1 MYGATDTMIRVLCTF
16 LLASVAA
23 GYDQDYCFAY
33 EENPYL
39 MYGTKTAY
47 EFVHE
52 RPRNPDSVPHCRPIQ
67 FWMLSRHGTRFP
79 DNKAIYT
86 MQHLPDLRDQ
96 IINNHDKRHRGRL
109 CPEDLENL
117 RRWTLSVFPS
127 QAKHLTNQGHDDLK
141 FMARRFKTQFP
152 TLLNQTY
159 SQDLYEFRFTDS
171 QRTRASAIAFS
182 EGLFG
187 SSAGVYL
194 PAALKNDTLI
204 KAYDNCPRWS
214 EEVGNNNRTFE
225 EKHMFQLGP
234 QMQALLQ
241 NVSERLGF
249 GYRLTFVQLDEMYDM
264 CRFDK
269 AWNIRNVSPWCAVFS
284 KEELQLMEYRED
296 LEYYYRS
303 GYGNEINVKL
313 GCPTVKD
320 LINRFSQMENH
331 NQRDRI
337 QPAGIFYFTHSA
349 ALHMTLA
356 QLGIAKDHEHLT
368 HTNYNTMKNR
378 KWRTSKIGPFASNL
392 AAVLF
397 RCDEGEMH
405 RIIFYLGEHIVPYEG
420 CNVGLC
426 SWSYIRDKFANIAHD
441 CNLDFCYKHH
451 SGSQQNL
458 AISWLTIVA
467 LVAVMF
473 CKQTFT

>member
-1 MYGATDTMIRVLCTF
+1 MIYVLCAILF
-16 LLASVAA
+16 ASMVTC
-23 GYDQDYCFAY
+23 YDQDYCFAS

-52 RPRNPDSVPHCRPIQ
+52 KPRNPEAVPYCRPVQ
-67 FWMLSRHGTRFP
+67 FWMLTRHGTRFP
-79 DNKAIYT
+79 EKKAIYS

-96 IINNHDKRHRGRL
+96 IINNHERRRKGRL
-109 CPEDLENL
+109 CSEDLENL
-117 RRWTLSVFPS
+117 RKWTLSVFQN
-127 QAKHLTNQGHDDLK
+127 QAKELANQGYDDLK
-141 FMARRFKTQFP
+141 FMARRFKSQFP

-171 QRTRASAIAFS
+171 ERTKASAIAFA

-187 SSAGVYL
+187 RSSGIYF
-194 PAALKNDTLI
+194 PAAVKNDTLL
-204 KAYDNCPRWS
+204 KAYDNCPKWK
-214 EEVGNNNRTFE
+214 EEVGNTNKTLE
-225 EKHMFQLGP
+225 EKHLFQMGP

-249 GYRLTFVQLDEMYDM
+249 GYKLTFVQLDEMYDM

-269 AWNIRNVSPWCAVFS
+269 AWNVRNISPWCAVFS
-284 KEELQLMEYRED
+284 KEELHLMEYRED
-296 LEYYYRS
+296 LEYYYRT

-320 LINRFSQMENH
+320 LINRFSQMENQNLH
-331 NQRDRI
+331 DRI
-337 QPAGIFYFTHSA
+337 QPAGIFYFSHSA

-356 QLGIAKDHEHLT
+356 RLGIAKDREHLT
-368 HTNYNTMKNR
+368 HNNYNTMKSR
-378 KWRTSKIGPFASNL
+378 EWRTSKIGPFASNL

-397 RCDEGEMH
+397 KCDEGDRH
-405 RIIFYLGEHIVPYEG
+405 RVIFYLGEHLVRFDG

-426 SWSYIRDKFANIAHD
+426 SWSYIKDKFSNIAED
-441 CNLDFCYKHH
+441 CNLDFCYKDR
-451 SGSQQNL
+451 SGTQQHL
-458 AISWLTIVA
+458 SISWLTVA
-467 LVAVMF
+467 AFVFTAF
-473 CKQTFT
+473 CRQTFI